1 MNAIQDIFN
10 LYGPEYLNLYGDN
23 IPLNHRR
30 AISAI
35 QQCRGGAFGVNVFR
49 CNSCGN
55 IHFTQCSCG
64 NRHCPTC
71 QNEKAEQW
79 LIKQINSLLPCPYFL
94 ITFTVPDELRHF
106 IRSSQHAAY
115 SAMFSAASESLKSL
129 AKDRRFIGADKTGFT
144 AVLHTWGR
152 QLQYHPHIHFI
163 VPGGGLSKDGNK
175 WLPSRQDF
183 FIRVE
188 PLSIIYRA
196 KFRDAMKKA
205 GLFPSIDPSV
215 WSKQW
220 VVHSKA
226 VGDGRASLKYLAPYV
241 FRVAIS
247 NSRIV
252 SYDNHQVSFRYRKT
266 GSNRLRRMTL
276 DAMEFIRRFLQHV
289 LPHGFMKIRHYG
301 LLSSNSCTTIEKL
314 REIISVL
321 YNVVKLVV
329 PRITPKHCP
338 VTCNLCGSLMK
349 RSKFISARNRA
360 PG

>member
-1 MNAIQDIFN
+1 MGAIQNIFR
-10 LYGPEYLNLYGDN
+10 LYASEYLNLYGN
-23 IPLNHRR
+23 NMPENHRR
-30 AISAI
+30 TISAI
-35 QQCRGGAFGVNVFR
+35 QQCRNGSFGANVFR
-49 CNSCGN
+49 CASCGK
-55 IHFTQCSCG
+55 IHITQCSCG

-71 QNEKAEQW
+71 QNDKAALW
-79 LIKQINSLLPCPYFL
+79 LINQSQNLLPCSYFL
-94 ITFTVPDELRHF
+94 ITFTVPEELRPF
-106 IRSSQHAAY
+106 FRSNQQAAY
-115 SAMFSAASESLKSL
+115 SAMFSAASAALKTL
-129 AKDRRFIGADKTGFT
+129 ARDKRFIGSAKTGFT

-163 VPGGGLSKDGNK
+163 VPGGGLSENMDK
-175 WLPSRQDF
+175 WLPSKPDF

-196 KFRDAMKKA
+196 KFRDAMKTA
-205 GLFPSIDPSV
+205 GLFHSIDPTL
-215 WSKQW
+215 WRKDW

-247 NSRIV
+247 NARII
-252 SYDNHQVSFRYRKT
+252 SYDNHQVTFRYRKS

-301 LLSSNSCTTIEKL
+301 LLSSNSSTPIEKV
-314 REIISVL
+314 RELISAL
-321 YNVVKLVV
+321 FEVVKLIVAPV
-329 PRITPKHCP
+329 LPKP
-338 VTCNLCGSLMK
+338 NLVICNLCGLPM
-349 RSKFISARNRA
+349 RRTRFIFARNRA